1 MMVCVRFASVVG
13 MGLVSVSA
21 LAGCF
26 GTGYDKGDGDGTGT
40 GRPPKTAVDAGQT
53 GGLGAPRT
61 PGGHAIG
68 PGDDAV
74 QPASAP
80 DVGAH

>member
-1 MMVCVRFASVVG
+1 MMVRVRFASMMGV
-13 MGLVSVSA
+13 GLVSVTA

-40 GRPPKTAVDAGQT
+40 GRPPKTAVDQGKT

-61 PGGHAIG
+61 PGGHTIG
-68 PGDDAV
+68 PGDDGV
-74 QPASAP
+74 MPTNAP